1 MELTTLKDI
10 VIIFSLSTF
19 VNFVFTKIKVPTII
33 GYLLTGIVAGPYALA
48 LIHSTKQIELM
59 AEIGIILLLFSIGL
73 EFSLHHLL
81 RIRKIVFW
89 GGLLQLSATTFVT
102 MFIVRFFDIAWP
114 TALFIGFITALS
126 STAVVLKILQERSE
140 ITSNYGRTVLG
151 ILIFQD
157 IILVPLLLFVPL
169 FANGSQEIASQGF
182 WLILKSLM
190 IIGLVYVGNKWL
202 MPKILHFIALTKN
215 QELFFMSILLI
226 CLAVALL
233 TSEMGMSLALG
244 AFLAGLMISESEYS
258 HNIFGNII
266 PFKDLFT
273 SFFFVS
279 IGMLLNLNFIAE
291 NAVLVIA
298 TVALVIFL
306 KMIIGMACAFILG
319 HTLKGTILVGLAI
332 SQVGEFS
339 FILAE
344 LGLDHAII
352 SPFYFQLFL
361 STAII
366 SMALSPFLIQ
376 LASPFADLIL
386 KLPVPRVLANGL
398 FPLKQIAVPE
408 LKNHLVLI
416 GKDSRALN
424 LSVMAKYMKMPYVSI
439 VFDPAIARERQK
451 KGEMI
456 IYGDAVNEPILRKAR
471 VEHAQ
476 VVIISIGDL
485 IPAMVVTEKV
495 RMLNKH
501 AEILVRTRYVRDI
514 EELYKLGADQ
524 VIPEEFET
532 AINLFE
538 RVMKK
543 YLIPQGE
550 IDIAIEKIRADN
562 YGIFREKEPASESSI
577 KTHFPNIEIKAL
589 KINADSFLA
598 DKSLA
603 ELNFRQVFGVTVV
616 ALKRDERIIAH
627 PGPEELLKNGDIAYV
642 LGKSEQI
649 AKAFEL
655 FYSDQAIDDSDQPE
669 KN

>member
-1 MELTTLKDI
+1 MEFTILKDI
-10 VIIFSLSTF
+10 VIIFFLSTF
-19 VNFVFTKIKVPTII
+19 VNFVFTKIRVPTII
-33 GYLLTGIVAGPYALA
+33 GYLLTGIIAGPYALA
-48 LIHSTKQIELM
+48 LIRSTQQIEVV

-89 GGLLQLSATTFVT
+89 GGLLQLSATTVVT
-102 MFIVRFFDIAWP
+102 MLIVRSFEIGWP
-114 TALFIGFITALS
+114 TALFIGLITALS

-157 IILVPLLLFVPL
+157 LILVPLLLFVPL
-169 FANGSQEIASQGF
+169 FGDHAPDMSSEG
-182 WLILKSLM
+182 LLLVLKALL
-190 IIGLVYVGNKWL
+190 IIGMVYVGNKWL
-202 MPKILHFIALTKN
+202 MPRILHLIALTKN

-233 TSEMGMSLALG
+233 TSELGMSLALG

-258 HNIFGNII
+258 HNVFGNII

-279 IGMLLNLNFIAE
+279 IGMLLNLNFITE
-291 NAVLVIA
+291 NLLLVIA
-298 TVALVIFL
+298 TVVLVILL
-306 KMIIGMACAFILG
+306 KMTIGMFCAFILG
-319 HTLKGTILVGLAI
+319 HTLKGTIMVGLAI

-344 LGLDHAII
+344 LGLDHSII

-366 SMALSPFLIQ
+366 SMALTPVLIQ
-376 LASPFADLIL
+376 LATPLANRIL
-386 KLPVPRVLANGL
+386 RLPVPQVLVDGL
-398 FPLKQIAVPE
+398 FPLKQIAIPR

-424 LSVMAKYMKMPYVSI
+424 LSVMAKYMKVPYISI
-439 VFDPAIARERQK
+439 IFDPAIARERQE
-451 KGEMI
+451 KGETV

-471 VEHAQ
+471 IEHAK
-476 VVIISIGDL
+476 VVIISVGDL
-485 IPAMVVTEKV
+485 IPAMMITEKV
-495 RMLNKH
+495 RNLNKH
-501 AEILVRTRYVRDI
+501 AEILLRTKYVRDI
-514 EELYKLGADQ
+514 EELYNLGADQ
-524 VIPEEFET
+524 VVPEEFET

-538 RVMKK
+538 RAMTK
-543 YLIPQGE
+543 YLLPQRE
-550 IDIAIEKIRADN
+550 IDIAIEKIRKDN
-562 YGIFREKEPASESSI
+562 YGIFRDRVPEYGFSLRR
-577 KTHFPNIEIKAL
+577 HFPNIEIKAL
-589 KINADSFLA
+589 KISEGSFLI

-603 ELNFRQVFGVTVV
+603 EVNFRKIFGVTVV
-616 ALKRDERIIAH
+616 ALVRGNEIIEH
-627 PGPEELLKNGDIAYV
+627 PGPEDILKKGDVAYV

-649 AKAFEL
+649 AMAVEL
-655 FYSDQAIDDSDQPE
+655 FYPE
-669 KN
+669 TSEGSPAEEQS

>member
-1 MELTTLKDI
+1 MELTILKDI

-19 VNFVFTKIKVPTII
+19 VNLVFTKIKVPTII
-33 GYLLTGIVAGPYALA
+33 GYLLTGIIAGPYALG
-48 LIHSTKQIELM
+48 LIQSVRQIELM

-73 EFSLHHLL
+73 EFSLNHLL
-81 RIRKIVFW
+81 KIRKIVFW
-89 GGLLQLSATTFVT
+89 GGLLQLATTTIIT
-102 MFIVRFFDIAWP
+102 MLIARFFNLDWSA
-114 TALFIGFITALS
+114 ALFIGLITALS

-157 IILVPLLLFVPL
+157 IILVPLLLFVPIIGGEVVDMPSQVL
-169 FANGSQEIASQGF
+169 F
-182 WLILKSLM
+182 LILKAFL
-190 IIGLVYVGNKWL
+190 IIGLVYAGNKWL
-202 MPKILHFIALTKN
+202 MPKILHLIALTKN

-233 TSEMGMSLALG
+233 TAELGMSLAFG

-258 HNIFGNII
+258 HNVFGNII

-279 IGMLLNLNFIAE
+279 IGMLLNLNFIIE
-291 NAVLVIA
+291 NFLLVIS
-298 TVALVIFL
+298 TVILVIFL
-306 KMIIGMACAFILG
+306 KMIIGIFCAFILG
-319 HTLKGTILVGLAI
+319 HTLKGTILVGIAI

-344 LGLDHAII
+344 LGLDHTII

-366 SMALSPFLIQ
+366 SMAISPFMIQ
-376 LASPFADLIL
+376 VATPVADLIL
-386 KLPVPRVLANGL
+386 KFPIPKVLVDGL
-398 FPLKQIAVPE
+398 FPLKQMDIPE

-424 LSVMAKYMKMPYVSI
+424 LSVMAKYMKMPYISI
-439 VFDPAIARERQK
+439 VFDPAIVRERQK
-451 KGEMI
+451 KGETV
-456 IYGDAVNEPILRKAR
+456 IYGDAVNEPILRKAH
-471 VEHAQ
+471 VDNAK

-485 IPAMVVTEKV
+485 IPAMAVTEKV

-501 AEILVRTRYVRDI
+501 AIILLRTRHIYEI

-524 VIPEEFET
+524 VVPEEFET

-538 RVMKK
+538 RVLKK
-543 YLIPQGE
+543 YLLPQRE
-550 IDIAIEKIRADN
+550 IDVAIEKIRKDN
-562 YGIFREKEPASESSI
+562 YGIFREEKSETEFSVI
-577 KTHFPNIEIKAL
+577 KDFPNIEIIAL
-589 KINADSFLA
+589 KISDDSFLIE
-598 DKSLA
+598 KSLS
-603 ELNFRQVFGVTVV
+603 EVNFRKVFDVTVV
-616 ALKRDERIIAH
+616 ALKRKEKIIEHPDRDEVFR
-627 PGPEELLKNGDIAYV
+627 KGDVAYV

-649 AKAFEL
+649 AHATEL
-655 FYSDQAIDDSDQPE
+655 FSPKD
-669 KN
+669 KT